1 MFRLL
6 KKVPLRISLI
16 YCISSVVWIFF
27 SDSLLFFLEAEGSIS
42 KQPLYHTLK
51 GIFFVIVTAVLLYML
66 IKSFMNSLVSSERQ
80 YRLMFEDNPNPMWV
94 YDLDTLQ
101 FLAVNVAAIK
111 HYGYTREEFMRMTI
125 RDIRPREDHGQLEA
139 VIRKI
144 RQGIPSEQIWKHIR
158 KNREIIYVDIL
169 GQKIRFR
176 NKEARLVLARD
187 IPDKLNADMQIM
199 NLNSFLLEQNEK
211 LKEYGHIYSHQIRS
225 PLASIMGLTQLM
237 QTDPA
242 LVSKEVLGMM
252 NEACQKLD
260 KEIRMMNNILVEVER
275 RSDDVSR

>member
-6 KKVPLRISLI
+6 RKVPLRISLI
-16 YCISSVVWIFF
+16 YCISSVVWILF

-42 KQPLYHTLK
+42 NQPWYHTLK
-51 GIFFVIVTAVLLYML
+51 GIFFVLVTGVLLYML
-66 IKSFMNSLVSSERQ
+66 IKSFMSSLVSSEKQ

-101 FLAVNVAAIK
+101 FLAVNAAAIR

-125 RDIRPREDHGQLEA
+125 KDIRPREDHGLLDA
-139 VIRKI
+139 TIRKI
-144 RQGIPSEQIWKHIR
+144 KQGVPSEQIWKHIR
-158 KNREIIYVDIL
+158 KNREIIFVDIL

-187 IPDKLNADMQIM
+187 ITDKLSADMQIM

-237 QTDPA
+237 QTDPE
-242 LVSKEVLGMM
+242 LISRDVLSMM

-260 KEIRMMNNILVEVER
+260 KEIRMMNNILIEVER